1 MTHPTDD
8 RVAML
13 TEEFIPFDQAMS
25 GPPPLFMAFFG
36 LVAMMVV
43 AGFAFV
49 IIKGVSQW
57 RANEASP
64 LRSVEA
70 LVVSRRAD
78 VRRRSGSPGLPGAE
92 AGAPMS
98 AGTPSTASTTY
109 FVTFEEPS
117 GECRELMVSGR
128 DFGQLAEGDRG
139 HLMHQGTR
147 YKGFTRQTVVD
158 GPR

>member
-78 VRRRSGSPGLPGAE
+78 VRRHSLDREHDVLRDVRGAVRR
-92 AGAPMS
+92 AP
-98 AGTPSTASTTY
+98 
-109 FVTFEEPS
+109 
-117 GECRELMVSGR
+117 
-128 DFGQLAEGDRG
+128 
-139 HLMHQGTR
+139 
-147 YKGFTRQTVVD
+147 
-158 GPR
+158 